1 MSGNAFGFFVCF
13 FGFYPE
19 AKTKKKVLY
28 NSFLIKGLSRAEK
41 DKDPFHVPHPW
52 LHEQSNVLA
61 HGFAHADQILL
72 SFGVLLMAYYLVFGL
87 IITIK
92 FGCDLTNVAFS
103 VICYPPIVVFIGL
116 FM

>member
-1 MSGNAFGFFVCF
+1 MFSLFWAFS
-13 FGFYPE
+13 PQLKQKQ
-19 AKTKKKVLY
+19 KTSQVLK
-28 NSFLIKGLSRAEK
+28 NSLLTKGLTRAEK

-87 IITIK
+87 IITVK

>member
-1 MSGNAFGFFVCF
+1 M
-13 FGFYPE
+13 
-19 AKTKKKVLY
+19 T
-28 NSFLIKGLSRAEK
+28 RAEK

-52 LHEQSNVLA
+52 LHDQSDVLA
-61 HGFAHADQILL
+61 LGFAHADQILL

-87 IITIK
+87 IITVK